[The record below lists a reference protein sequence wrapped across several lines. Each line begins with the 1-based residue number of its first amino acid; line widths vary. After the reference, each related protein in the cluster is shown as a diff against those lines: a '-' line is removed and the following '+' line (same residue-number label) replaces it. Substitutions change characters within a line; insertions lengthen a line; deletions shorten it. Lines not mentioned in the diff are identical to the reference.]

1 MNQNIFW
8 NINKL
13 ISYNALLYFVIG
25 ERGVGKSYGAK
36 EYVCKNF
43 IKKVNNLSIS
53 EDIKLN

>member
-1 MNQNIFW
+1 MLLSFLNWGDNMNQNIFW

-36 EYVCKNF
+36 EYVCKKF
-43 IKKVNNLSIS
+43 IK
-53 EDIKLN
+53 